1 MKHNIL
7 KYGILAVLWVAY
19 TLPAM
24 AQFDPV
30 DPPADDDPAPVDP
43 APIDNWILVLVLAGI
58 ALGAYLIIKQNRKAI
73 A

>member
-1 MKHNIL
+1 MKNNIL

-30 DPPADDDPAPVDP
+30 DPPADDDPVDP

-58 ALGAYLIIKQNRKAI
+58 ALGAYLIIKRNRKAI